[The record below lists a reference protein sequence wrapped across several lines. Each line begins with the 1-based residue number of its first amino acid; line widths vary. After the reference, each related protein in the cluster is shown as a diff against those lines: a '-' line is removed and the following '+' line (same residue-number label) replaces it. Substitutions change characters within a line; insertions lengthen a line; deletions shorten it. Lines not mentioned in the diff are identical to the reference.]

1 MKKKL
6 LEIIDVPKSGTF
18 PYDFTIKINNKI
30 YPINFKS
37 IQEFDSVK

>member
-6 LEIIDVPKSGTF
+6 LEIVDVPPSGTC
-18 PYDFTIKINNKI
+18 PYDFTMKINDKI

-37 IQEFDSVK
+37 IRYFDSVK